1 MRTILIQLDPDQHA
15 SVFDRVVAIDAGV
28 DELFSYGSVDPAAV
42 PSLVHGAIF
51 TRKPADLK
59 ATAIFVGGT
68 NVARAEEIL
77 ETIKR
82 TFFGPMRCSVLLDA
96 NGSNTTAAAAVLAA
110 GRHLALAGAKAL
122 VLGATGP
129 VGRRVGLLLAKE
141 GAAVWLGSRTV
152 DRAEDACQ
160 AIRARHPD
168 AKVFPVAV
176 TEPTS
181 ISRHPERFDLVVS
194 AAAAGARVIEAEH
207 LHGHA
212 NVKVLIDLN
221 AVPPTGIHG
230 VEITDNGR
238 EAQGVCHYGALGIG
252 GVKMKIHK
260 AAIASLFEAN
270 DRILDAEEV
279 YAIGAG
285 IEAKRQT
292 GTS

>member
-1 MRTILIQLDPDQHA
+1 MRKILIQLDPDQHA

-28 DELFSYGSVDPAAV
+28 DELFSYGGVDPAAV
-42 PSLVHGAIF
+42 ASLVHGAIF
-51 TRKPADLK
+51 TRKPSDLK

-110 GRHLALAGAKAL
+110 RRHLPLTGAKAL

-152 DRAEDACQ
+152 ERAEDAAQ

-168 AKVFPVAV
+168 AKVFAVAV
-176 TEPTS
+176 TDPTS

-194 AAAAGARVIEAEH
+194 AAAAGTRVIEAEH
-207 LHGHA
+207 LNGHS

-230 VEITDNGR
+230 VEVTDNGR
-238 EAQGVCHYGALGIG
+238 EALGIHHYGALGIG
-252 GVKMKIHK
+252 GLKMKIHK

-270 DRILDAEEV
+270 DRVLDAEEV
-279 YAIGAG
+279 HMLGAG
-285 IEAKRQT
+285 IEAGR
-292 GTS
+292 